1 MVFLLISI
9 FQINYCCGCFQNADR
24 FSKKDNELQ
33 WAACVS
39 QSVQETGRVKDPGGG
54 GVIPIMACTGR
65 LRPKGEPFSGF
76 RYRSFSVTWSAAWQ
90 IPWNE
95 RKF

>member
-1 MVFLLISI
+1 MQNSFNTKCNKFWTQIVTTFWLIVLSTSSLLFFLLISI
-9 FQINYCCGCFQNADR
+9 FQISYCCGCFQNADR

-54 GVIPIMACTGR
+54 GYS
-65 LRPKGEPFSGF
+65 L
-76 RYRSFSVTWSAAWQ
+76 
-90 IPWNE
+90 
-95 RKF
+95 